1 MQTRHA
7 QQRDPTGHRDHQILA
22 QEFPQF
28 NIKRWKQLA
37 QFDLIINGFQFTL
50 RNKHDLS
57 KRRLLWQLG
66 FIVFSLSQPTIA
78 DL

>member
-28 NIKRWKQLA
+28 NIKR
-37 QFDLIINGFQFTL
+37 
-50 RNKHDLS
+50 
-57 KRRLLWQLG
+57 
-66 FIVFSLSQPTIA
+66 
-78 DL
+78 